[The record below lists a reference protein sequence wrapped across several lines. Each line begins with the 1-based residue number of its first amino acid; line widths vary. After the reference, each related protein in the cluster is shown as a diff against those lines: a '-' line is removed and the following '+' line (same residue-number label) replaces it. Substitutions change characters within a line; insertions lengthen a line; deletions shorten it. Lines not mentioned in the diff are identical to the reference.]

1 MQQIFPKLG
10 VKYFNHDETY
20 RKVINC
26 ECIIAGKTNI
36 ESREFHRVIF

>member
-26 ECIIAGKTNI
+26 ECIIAGKTNVM
-36 ESREFHRVIF
+36 HYATDRVA